1 MNRVVS
7 TVPRIEPRG
16 DLGVN
21 VASWRRHLRASNLSP
36 NTVRTYLDS
45 MDRFEA
51 FLYERGMPG
60 DLATIRREHV
70 EAFVQHLLERW
81 KPTTAANRYVALNV
95 FFRWALEEGEIR
107 ESPMARMRKPR
118 LPELELGVLSETE
131 LRAVIAA
138 CEGPAF
144 EDRRDMALVRTFI
157 GTGARLS
164 EIANLRWAPEDP
176 ASNDLDLDMGL
187 IRVMGKGRRERTVYV
202 GAKAVKAL
210 DRYVRLRGRHPF
222 AHLPWLW
229 LSRKGHLTDSG
240 VSQAIRER
248 GAAAGL
254 PGLHAHQFRHSYAH
268 AMLAAGMQEGD
279 LMQLAGWRS
288 REMLGRYAASTR
300 SDRAIAAARR
310 LNPGDAL

>member
-1 MNRVVS
+1 M
-7 TVPRIEPRG
+7 PQLPGIEPHG

-21 VASWRRHLRASNLSP
+21 VANWRCHLRASNLSP
-36 NTVRTYLDS
+36 NTVRTYRDS
-45 MDRFEA
+45 IGRFAA
-51 FLYERGMPG
+51 FLDERGMPG
-60 DLATIRREHV
+60 DLANIRREHV

-95 FFRWALEEGEIR
+95 FFRWAVEEGELR

-118 LPELELGVLSETE
+118 LPELELSVLNETE

-138 CEGPAF
+138 CEGQSF
-144 EDRRDMALVRTFI
+144 EDRCDMAIIRTFI

-164 EIANLRWAPEDP
+164 EIANLRWEPEDP
-176 ASNDLDLDMGL
+176 ANNDLDLDLGL

-202 GAKAVKAL
+202 GLKAVKAL
-210 DRYVRLRGRHPF
+210 DRYLRLRDRHQF

-240 VSQAIRER
+240 VAQAIRDR
-248 GAAAGL
+248 GVVAGV
-254 PGLHAHQFRHSYAH
+254 PGLHAHKFRHSYAH

-288 REMLGRYAASTR
+288 REMLSRYAAAIR

-310 LNPGDAL
+310 LNPGDAI

>member
-1 MNRVVS
+1 MDRALL

-16 DLGVN
+16 DLVVN

-45 MDRFEA
+45 LDRFA
-51 FLYERGMPG
+51 TFLDEQGMPADISG
-60 DLATIRREHV
+60 IRREHV
-70 EAFVQHLLERW
+70 EAFVQSLLERW

-95 FFRWALEEGEIR
+95 FFRWAVEEAEIR
-107 ESPMARMRKPR
+107 ESPMAKMRKPR
-118 LPELELGVLSETE
+118 LPELELGVLDETK
-131 LRAVIAA
+131 LRAVVAA
-138 CEGPAF
+138 CEGLAF
-144 EDRRDMALVRTFI
+144 EDRRDMALIRTFI

-164 EIANLRWAPEDP
+164 EIANMRWAPTDP

-202 GAKAVKAL
+202 GVKAVKAL
-210 DRYVRLRGRHPF
+210 DRYVRLRDRHQF
-222 AHLPWLW
+222 SRLPWLW
-229 LSRKGHLTDSG
+229 LSRKGRLSVSG
-240 VSQAIRER
+240 VGQAIRER
-248 GAAAGL
+248 GAVAGVA
-254 PGLHAHQFRHSYAH
+254 GLHAHQFRHSYAH

-288 REMLGRYAASTR
+288 REMLGRYAAATR